1 MNYFILKYSLIPTY
15 MEERGKY
22 REEHL
27 KLAKNYA
34 DRGLLVIGGALAD
47 PADEAILVFKTE
59 SEKEV
64 AEFARQDPY
73 VQNGLIAKTEI
84 RKWSVVIG
92 SYFEE

>member
-34 DRGLLVIGGALAD
+34 DRGLLVIELLQVQRNPHPIGG
-47 PADEAILVFKTE
+47 
-59 SEKEV
+59 
-64 AEFARQDPY
+64 
-73 VQNGLIAKTEI
+73 G
-84 RKWSVVIG
+84 
-92 SYFEE
+92 